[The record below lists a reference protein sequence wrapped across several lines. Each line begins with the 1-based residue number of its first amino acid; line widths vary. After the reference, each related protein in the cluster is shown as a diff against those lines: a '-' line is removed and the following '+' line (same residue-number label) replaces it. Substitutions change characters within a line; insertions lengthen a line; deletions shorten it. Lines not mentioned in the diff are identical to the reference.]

1 MWKKRKI
8 IENEIVMVKASW
20 KLIILRVKYEI

>member
-1 MWKKRKI
+1 MWKERKI